1 MHRSDYEEEK
11 GKRKIHGK
19 LSLVIYK
26 TRLQLTVT
34 RKLFFPALPTVTNK
48 NDACYITSITKTC
61 KEICLAPDVCALYFG
76 KEESDYAISTYLH
89 KNTTNWLSLH
99 SKISLSNYQSDSKF
113 SNFFRFF
120 II

>member
-19 LSLVIYK
+19 LSSVIYK

-76 KEESDYAISTYLH
+76 KVESDYAISTYLH
-89 KNTTNWLSLH
+89 KNTTNWFFLCIPKFPYQTTSQIANFL
-99 SKISLSNYQSDSKF
+99 ISSDF
-113 SNFFRFF
+113 L
-120 II
+120 